1 MVTHTSAED
10 PSAATTHSRGGIV
23 VAQMLAC
30 LSLTVQVKHSI
41 TRGSSLT
48 PDWNYPTRT
57 FFLHSSM
64 VPFQC
69 CLARHGTMQRVF
81 LCDSC
86 LSRLRLSSESTTR
99 STLKQP
105 QPIKYTLHLH
115 VTRPRLAHS
124 QCSHCNDDV
133 CACRVRQCIT
143 LRSCATSAVCD
154 CIS

>member
-1 MVTHTSAED
+1 MVMHTCAED
-10 PSAATTHSRGGIV
+10 PSAATTHSRGEIV

-30 LSLTVQVKHSI
+30 LSSAVQVKQ

-48 PDWNYPTRT
+48 PDWIIPLEH
-57 FFLHSSM
+57 FLHSST